1 MTKLSLNHQADSRF
15 FLYVFSAAIFVN
27 PLMEAPKNMAM
38 ALMLLAMIYHT
49 VRRGGISPGPGKSF
63 FVLFV
68 LSYVVALPFGLP
80 PPPSH

>member
-15 FLYVFSAAIFVN
+15 FLYVFSALAIFVN

-49 VRRGGISPGPGKSF
+49 VRRGGG
-63 FVLFV
+63 
-68 LSYVVALPFGLP
+68 
-80 PPPSH
+80 